1 MALVGEGVLA
11 TPILSATVAEL
22 DDAELRLEEI
32 RSIPDERLRFLVWV
46 AERHLP
52 GFEAAVATDE
62 TVRSFRHLTRTED
75 RRLYRLTLSE
85 TGQDVSTYLA
95 AAEADIVI
103 LDLTVSADG
112 MRFVARVPSR
122 EALRAY
128 AEACGDRGVGFQL
141 TRLYEDGT
149 SEDASGGTEYGLT
162 ESQYEALS
170 KALELGYFEVPRE
183 TSVSEIAAAL
193 DVSGQAVSTLLRRG
207 EKNLL
212 EHTLGRSS
220 T

>member
-22 DDAELRLEEI
+22 DDAELQLEEI

-62 TVRSFRHLTRTED
+62 TVRSFRHLTRTD
-75 RRLYRLTLSE
+75 DHRLYRLTLSE

-95 AAEADIVI
+95 AAEADIVV
-103 LDLTVSADG
+103 LDLTVSGDG
-112 MRFVARVPSR
+112 MRFVARIPSR
-122 EALRAY
+122 DALRAY
-128 AEACGDRGVGFQL
+128 AAACGNQDVGFRL
-141 TRLYEDGT
+141 NRLYEDGT
-149 SEDASGGTEYGLT
+149 SDDASGGMEYGLT
-162 ESQYEALS
+162 EPQYEALS

-212 EHTLGRSS
+212 EHTLGER
-220 T
+220 